1 VPVVAGVARL
11 ARISMQNLT
20 APELA
25 AWLADASRPA
35 PVLLD
40 VREPWEIQTAKMDNI
55 VAIPMRDIP
64 ARSEELDDEAQIVCI
79 CHHGARSMQV
89 AAFLERNGFSR
100 ITNLTGGI
108 HAWAVQVEP
117 SMPKY

>member
-1 VPVVAGVARL
+1 
-11 ARISMQNLT
+11 MQHIT

-25 AWLADASRPA
+25 ARLAGESDSKPL
-35 PVLLD
+35 LLD
-40 VREPWEIQTAKMDNI
+40 VRENWEYETCHIEGSTQ
-55 VAIPMRDIP
+55 IPMNLIP
-64 ARSEELDDEAQIVCI
+64 IRVNELDDDREIVCV

-89 AAFLERNGFSR
+89 AAFLERNGFSN

-108 HAWAVQVEP
+108 HAWAVQVDP